1 MGQCCALDFM
11 MTAWAL
17 LMPKVLAASLK
28 PMPATQALFTAS
40 HVAGLEM
47 AIGIEI
53 EIEIEVG
60 SPFRD

>member
-11 MTAWAL
+11 MTVWAL

-40 HVAGLEM
+40 HVAGLITWGEHLGFLGFF
-47 AIGIEI
+47 AAFG
-53 EIEIEVG
+53 
-60 SPFRD
+60 DCD